1 MLSWNDGNEYQQY
14 KDLLFDLKN
23 YLAKNDVI
31 SYDNII
37 SAYEL
42 YIILNDKLKNIRMI
56 NSYEYKNR
64 LNTKINEPSDFFSKI
79 NYHYKTHPIFGIRD
93 KSSLVTFKINFYLIN
108 DNFIGISF
116 RKFIGCIRSV
126 YRNIGEPK
134 IYFEDSVYNKEFEET
149 IYRNQENI
157 IEVFDILEDAHDYI
171 NDQAIKK
178 AEFVFNFSN
187 DFFEIQLSY
196 NRFGEI
202 IIKIKFVNNDN
213 IKTRRYLGEESIQE
227 FLDM

>member
-31 SYDNII
+31 S
-37 SAYEL
+37 YEL

-134 IYFEDSVYNKEFEET
+134 IYFEYSVYDKEFEET
-149 IYRNQENI
+149 IYRNHENI
-157 IEVFDILEDAHDYI
+157 IEVFDILEDARDYI
-171 NDQAIKK
+171 NNQTIKK
-178 AEFVFNFSN
+178 AKSIFEFSN

-196 NRFGEI
+196 NRFGEV

>member
-31 SYDNII
+31 SY
-37 SAYEL
+37 EL

-64 LNTKINEPSDFFSKI
+64 LNTKINELSDFFSKI

-93 KSSLVTFKINFYLIN
+93 KSSLFTFKINFYLIN
-108 DNFIGISF
+108 DNFIEISF
-116 RKFIGCIRSV
+116 RKFINHSCSSWSV

-134 IYFEDSVYNKEFEET
+134 IYFEDSVYNQEFEET

-178 AEFVFNFSN
+178 AESIFEFSN

-196 NRFGEI
+196 NRFGEV

-213 IKTRRYLGEESIQE
+213 IKTRRYLVKESIQE